1 MKITSSI
8 ILLSAIIYFSACST
22 SNDSIVA
29 SIDKEK
35 ISLSTFKQKYQ
46 NFLDKIYQDDNL
58 LNRYA
63 FLNSLIDEELILKY
77 SVDQKYDQDSL
88 FRVRLKGIKD
98 QLLLNQY
105 FDQVVNNNVL
115 FTEDEMRKYFKWQ
128 NASIHVKHIFSKSKS
143 HIEELKVRLNKGE
156 KWDKLAKECFQD
168 SVLRLN
174 GGDLGWYSFDDLD
187 PVFAHHAF
195 SLKAGSTSDPIRT
208 QDGYS
213 IIHVNAI
220 EYNVFLK
227 EEDYLLNQK
236 KLKSKIEN
244 FKQKS
249 RLLRYTDE
257 TANDQNILFKE
268 KTLEDL
274 YTFLTSVDLKDI
286 EKLENKLLVEFQNDK
301 WSAGTT
307 LNKLSELSNRQ
318 LSRINSLFELKQS
331 IIGLI
336 CRDVFIGNALS
347 DNLNKSANFITSLK
361 KEKESF
367 TIKYV
372 LEKIEKKDDFNI
384 SNNDRE
390 NYFNFRNHLLSNS
403 IVNVDSVLI
412 KKFIM

>member
-1 MKITSSI
+1 
-8 ILLSAIIYFSACST
+8 
-22 SNDSIVA
+22 
-29 SIDKEK
+29 
-35 ISLSTFKQKYQ
+35 
-46 NFLDKIYQDDNL
+46 
-58 LNRYA
+58 
-63 FLNSLIDEELILKY
+63 
-77 SVDQKYDQDSL
+77 
-88 FRVRLKGIKD
+88 
-98 QLLLNQY
+98 
-105 FDQVVNNNVL
+105 
-115 FTEDEMRKYFKWQ
+115 
-128 NASIHVKHIFSKSKS
+128 
-143 HIEELKVRLNKGE
+143 
-156 KWDKLAKECFQD
+156 
-168 SVLRLN
+168 
-174 GGDLGWYSFDDLD
+174 
-187 PVFAHHAF
+187 
-195 SLKAGSTSDPIRT
+195 
-208 QDGYS
+208 
-213 IIHVNAI
+213 
-220 EYNVFLK
+220 
-227 EEDYLLNQK
+227 
-236 KLKSKIEN
+236 
-244 FKQKS
+244 
-249 RLLRYTDE
+249 LLRYTDE

-372 LEKIEKKDDFNI
+372 LEKIEKKDNFNI
-384 SNNDRE
+384 FNNDRE

>member
-1 MKITSSI
+1 MKVSQSI
-8 ILLSAIIYFSACST
+8 ILIPALIYFLACST
-22 SNDSIVA
+22 SEESIIA
-29 SIDKEK
+29 SIDKQK
-35 ISLSTFKQKYQ
+35 ISLSSFKENYQ
-46 NFLDKIYQDDNL
+46 NFLDKIYQKDNL

-63 FLNSLIDEELILKY
+63 FLNSIIDEELILKY
-77 SVDQKYDQDSL
+77 SFDQKYDQDSL
-88 FRVRLKGIKD
+88 YQARLRNIND

-105 FDQVVNNNVL
+105 FDEVVNHDVTI
-115 FTEDEMRKYFKWQ
+115 TENELRKYFKWQ
-128 NASIHVKHIFSKSKS
+128 NASIHVKHIFSKSK
-143 HIEELKVRLNKGE
+143 IYIDELKVRLNKGE

-168 SVLRLN
+168 SILRSN
-174 GGDLGWYSFDDLD
+174 GGALGWYSFDDLD
-187 PVFAHHAF
+187 PVFAHYAF
-195 SLKAGSTSDPIRT
+195 SLKTGFASDPVRT

-227 EEDYLLNQK
+227 EEDFLLNQK

-286 EKLENKLLVEFQNDK
+286 EKLENKLLVEFQNDR
-301 WSAGTT
+301 WSVGMALDK
-307 LNKLSELSNRQ
+307 LNELSNRQ
-318 LSRINSLFELKQS
+318 LSRINSSFELKQS

-336 CRDVFIGNALS
+336 CRNVFIDNALTK
-347 DNLNKSANFITSLK
+347 NLNKSENFITSLK
-361 KEKESF
+361 KEKENF

-372 LEKIEKKDDFNI
+372 LEKIRKKDDFNI
-384 SNNDRE
+384 SDNDKE

-403 IVNVDSVLI
+403 IVNVDSTLI